1 MTEWLLIFIGASL
14 SVIGVLGSFLPVIP
28 GPPLSFIAVLL
39 LHFSGPYNK
48 LSAMVLLL
56 LLVITIIITALD
68 YVIPVWGTK
77 KFGGT
82 KYGVWGS
89 TLGLIVGLFLGPLGI
104 VFGPFFGALI
114 GELIASKNSTVALR
128 SAWGSLVGFILSTG
142 LKLLFTLFV
151 ATIFFSKAIGRIGD
165 LI

>member
-1 MTEWLLIFIGASL
+1 
-14 SVIGVLGSFLPVIP
+14 
-28 GPPLSFIAVLL
+28 
-39 LHFSGPYNK
+39 
-48 LSAMVLLL
+48 
-56 LLVITIIITALD
+56 
-68 YVIPVWGTK
+68 VIPVWGTK

-89 TLGLIVGLFLGPLGI
+89 TLGLIVGLSLGPLGI

-151 ATIFFSKAIGRIGD
+151 AINFFSKAIGRIGD